1 MDLVY
6 PCLKSRKEIRA
17 KGLRSKTGDE
27 FLFPEE
33 FRPANKHPIP
43 SDFPGE
49 VNWRFRVEWNK
60 TISFFDQV
68 KGMQQFVT
76 GQDFSDFL
84 VWRKEGVASYEL
96 ATVVDDYAMDI
107 TEIVRGEDLLLSSA
121 RQCLLAEIV
130 EMMCTATIVHDSV
143 LEDDEESMLGN
154 VAHRTYSQNAGNKV
168 SVLAGDFLLARCSVA
183 LSQLGDLT
191 VVELMATALESIVQ
205 GGVLKAQARQAGVAP
220 SLSDYEGRVR
230 LKTASLIADACR
242 SAAILA
248 GEAHDS
254 DVANAVYDY
263 ATALGL
269 SYQVMFDTIRY
280 HQILELAHVAE
291 SDVAISERILQ
302 EFISSP
308 PVILSEIADVNAA
321 TTSRASLKKL
331 SGNVEAASGLNHAV
345 ALSKEHAERAKSAL
359 GLLPESREK
368 QALLMMADFVSQED
382 QVGLQREKYVQSRAD
397 AAPV

>member
-1 MDLVY
+1 
-6 PCLKSRKEIRA
+6 
-17 KGLRSKTGDE
+17 
-27 FLFPEE
+27 
-33 FRPANKHPIP
+33 
-43 SDFPGE
+43 
-49 VNWRFRVEWNK
+49 
-60 TISFFDQV
+60 
-68 KGMQQFVT
+68 
-76 GQDFSDFL
+76 
-84 VWRKEGVASYEL
+84 
-96 ATVVDDYAMDI
+96 
-107 TEIVRGEDLLLSSA
+107 
-121 RQCLLAEIV
+121 
-130 EMMCTATIVHDSV
+130 
-143 LEDDEESMLGN
+143 MLGN

-220 SLSDYEGRVR
+220 SLDDYEGRVR

-254 DVANAVYDY
+254 EVANAVYDY

-321 TTSRASLKKL
+321 TTSRKSLIRL